1 MSAGLISIV
10 TVMYLGVAADQISKG
25 QIWAGLIWIGYA
37 LANVGFIGTL
47 K

>member
-10 TVMYLGVAADQISKG
+10 TLMYLGVAADQISKG

-37 LANVGFIGTL
+37 LANVGMIGTM